1 MRPRPCW
8 DTIAGVTDIR
18 VLNDEA
24 QFRAH
29 ATVFRRAMH
38 WGPPTD
44 EQWQV
49 VLPSY
54 EPGRALAAFEGDEMI
69 GTTQSYASSLVVPG
83 GAVVPHSA
91 ISRVG
96 VRADYT
102 RRGVLTALMREQLS
116 TLPDPVATLRASE
129 GRIYGRFGYGM
140 AGRWR
145 TVVID
150 AKRAVIPGNPTGR
163 VRMLDQDTADKLLP
177 ELHEA
182 VGLTK
187 PGQIGRWPG
196 WWARARDR
204 KSDAENSVTVVHSGP
219 DGDDGFLT
227 YKVSENREFVHKLSI
242 EDFVW
247 ANDDAWRDLWIYV
260 TRLDLVDKVEIE
272 LALDEPVSWLF
283 EDPRVVNTT
292 EVFDEIW
299 LRLVDVPRM
308 LQARRYGVADPV
320 VIEVGDKLLPANDG
334 RYRVSPDGVE
344 RVDAEADIAIPVD
357 LLGAVYLGDTTF
369 SQLAA
374 TKWIEGTRLADADA
388 LFAVPQKPFCGTFF

>member
-1 MRPRPCW
+1 
-8 DTIAGVTDIR
+8 VTEIR

-54 EPGRALAAFEGDEMI
+54 EPGRVLAAFEGDEMI

-83 GAVVPHSA
+83 GAVVPHAA

-145 TVVID
+145 TVEVD
-150 AKRAVIPGNPTGR
+150 AKRAVIPGDLTGR

-182 VGLTK
+182 IGVTK
-187 PGQIGRWPG
+187 PGQIGRWAG

-204 KSDAENSVTVVHSGP
+204 KTEAENSVTVVHSGP

-227 YKVSENREFVHKLSI
+227 YKVSENREFTHKLSI
-242 EDFVW
+242 EDFEW

-260 TRLDLVDKVEIE
+260 TRLDLVDKVEAE
-272 LALDEPVSWLF
+272 LALDEPVDWLF
-283 EDPRVVNTT
+283 EDQRVVHTT

-308 LQARRYGVADPV
+308 LAARTYGAADPV
-320 VIEVGDKLLPANDG
+320 VIEVRDKLLPANDG
-334 RYRVSPDGVE
+334 CYRVSPDGAE
-344 RVDAEADIAIPVD
+344 RVDAEADITIPVD
-357 LLGAVYLGDTTF
+357 LLGAVYFGDTTF

-374 TKWIEGTRLADADA
+374 TKRIEGTRLADADA
-388 LFAVPQKPFCGTFF
+388 LFAVPQKPYCGTFF

>member
-1 MRPRPCW
+1 
-8 DTIAGVTDIR
+8 VTEIR

-54 EPGRALAAFEGDEMI
+54 EPGRVLAAFEGDEMI

-83 GAVVPHSA
+83 GAVVPHAA

-145 TVVID
+145 TVEVD
-150 AKRAVIPGNPTGR
+150 AKRAVIPGDLTGR

-182 VGLTK
+182 IGVTK
-187 PGQIGRWPG
+187 PGRIGRWAG

-204 KSDAENSVTVVHSGP
+204 KTEAENSVTVVHSGP

-227 YKVSENREFVHKLSI
+227 YKVSENREFTHKLSI
-242 EDFVW
+242 EDFEW

-260 TRLDLVDKVEIE
+260 TRLDLVDKVEAE

-283 EDPRVVNTT
+283 EDQRVVHTT

-308 LQARRYGVADPV
+308 LSARTYGAADPV
-320 VIEVGDKLLPANDG
+320 VIEVRDRLLPANDG
-334 RYRVSPDGVE
+334 CYRVSPDGAE
-344 RVDAEADIAIPVD
+344 RVDAEADITIPVD
-357 LLGAVYLGDTTF
+357 LLGAVYFGDTTF

-374 TKWIEGTRLADADA
+374 TKRIEGTRLADADA
-388 LFAVPQKPFCGTFF
+388 LFAVPQKPYCGTFF

>member
-1 MRPRPCW
+1 M
-8 DTIAGVTDIR
+8 TDIR
-18 VLNDEA
+18 VLSDEA

-29 ATVFRRAMH
+29 TTVFRRAMH
-38 WGPPTD
+38 WGPPSD
-44 EQWQV
+44 DDWKV
-49 VLPSY
+49 VQPSY
-54 EPGRALAAFEGDEMI
+54 EPDRVLAAFDGDEMI

-83 GAVVPHSA
+83 GAVVPHA
-91 ISRVG
+91 AVSRVG

-116 TLPDPVATLRASE
+116 SLPDPVATLRASE
-129 GRIYGRFGYGM
+129 GRIYGRFGYGL

-145 TVVID
+145 TVEVD
-150 AKRAVIPGNPTGR
+150 AKRAVIPGEMTGR

-182 VGLTK
+182 LGLSR
-187 PGQIGRWPG
+187 PGQISRWPG

-204 KSDAENSVTVVHSGP
+204 RSVAENSVTVVHSGP

-227 YKVSENREFVHKLSI
+227 YKVTEEKDFKHRMSI
-242 EDFVW
+242 ADFEW

-260 TRLDLVDKVEIE
+260 TRLDLVDQIE
-272 LALDEPVSWLF
+272 DDVSLDDPVTWLF
-283 EDPRVVNTT
+283 EDPRVVRTKD
-292 EVFDEIW
+292 VFDEIW

-308 LQARRYGVADPV
+308 LQARTYGAAEPV
-320 VIEVGDKLLPANDG
+320 VIGVRDRLLPANDG
-334 RYRVSPDGVE
+334 CYRVSPHGAE
-344 RVDAEADIAIPVD
+344 RVEEQADLTIPVD

-374 TKWIEGTRLADADA
+374 AKRISGTRLRDADA
-388 LFAVPQKPFCGTFF
+388 LFAVDRKPYCGTFF

>member
-1 MRPRPCW
+1 M
-8 DTIAGVTDIR
+8 TEIR
-18 VLNDEA
+18 VLTDEA

-29 ATVFRRAMH
+29 TSVFRRAMH

-54 EPGRALAAFEGDEMI
+54 EPDRVLAAFDGDEMI
-69 GTTQSYASSLVVPG
+69 GTTQSYGSSLVVPG
-83 GAVVPHSA
+83 GALVPHAA

-129 GRIYGRFGYGM
+129 GRIYGRFGYGL

-145 TVVID
+145 TVEVD
-150 AKRAVIPGNPTGR
+150 ANRAVIAGEMTGR
-163 VRMLDQDTADKLLP
+163 VRMIDQDTADKLLP

-182 VGLTK
+182 VGRTR
-187 PGQIGRWPG
+187 PGQIGRWAG

-204 KSDAENSVTVVHSGP
+204 KSEAENSVTVVHSGP
-219 DGDDGFLT
+219 DGDDDGFLT
-227 YKVSENREFVHKLSI
+227 YKASGYEDFKHRMSI
-242 EDFVW
+242 EDFEW
-247 ANDDAWRDLWIYV
+247 ANDDAWRDLWIYAS
-260 TRLDLVDKVEIE
+260 RLDLVDKIEIDV
-272 LALDEPVSWLF
+272 ALDEPVSWLF
-283 EDPRVVNTT
+283 EDPRVVRTKD
-292 EVFDEIW
+292 VFDEIW

-308 LQARRYGVADPV
+308 LQARTYGSADPV
-320 VIEVGDKLLPANDG
+320 VIELRDRLLPANDG
-334 RYRVSPDGVE
+334 RYRVSPGGVE
-344 RVDAEADIAIPVD
+344 RVEEQADITMPVD
-357 LLGAVYLGDTTF
+357 LLGAVYFGDTTF

-374 TKWIEGTRLADADA
+374 TKRIAGTRLSDADA
-388 LFAVPQKPFCGTFF
+388 LFAVPQKPYCGTFF

>member
-1 MRPRPCW
+1 
-8 DTIAGVTDIR
+8 VTEIR

-54 EPGRALAAFEGDEMI
+54 EPGRVLAAFEGDEMI

-83 GAVVPHSA
+83 GAVVPHAA

-145 TVVID
+145 TVEVD
-150 AKRAVIPGNPTGR
+150 AKRAVIPGDLTGR

-182 VGLTK
+182 LGVTK
-187 PGQIGRWPG
+187 PGQIGRWAG

-204 KSDAENSVTVVHSGP
+204 KTEAENSVTVVHSGP

-227 YKVSENREFVHKLSI
+227 YKVSESREFTHNLSI
-242 EDFVW
+242 EDFEW

-260 TRLDLVDKVEIE
+260 TRLDLVDKVEVE

-283 EDPRVVNTT
+283 EDQRVVHTT

-308 LQARRYGVADPV
+308 LSARTYGAADPV
-320 VIEVGDKLLPANDG
+320 VVEVRDKLLPANDG
-334 RYRVSPDGVE
+334 RYRVSPDGAE
-344 RVDAEADIAIPVD
+344 RVDAEADITIPVD
-357 LLGAVYLGDTTF
+357 LLGAVYFGDTTF

-374 TKWIEGTRLADADA
+374 TKRIEGTRLADADA
-388 LFAVPQKPFCGTFF
+388 LFAVPQKPYCGTFF

>member
-1 MRPRPCW
+1 M
-8 DTIAGVTDIR
+8 TDIR

-29 ATVFRRAMH
+29 TTVFRRAMH
-38 WGPPTD
+38 MPGPSDDDWKVTR
-44 EQWQV
+44 
-49 VLPSY
+49 PSY
-54 EPGRALAAFEGDEMI
+54 EPDRALAAFDGDEMI
-69 GTTQSYASSLVVPG
+69 GTTQSYGSSLVVPG

-129 GRIYGRFGYGM
+129 GRIYGRFGYGL

-145 TVVID
+145 VVEID
-150 AKRAVIPGNPTGR
+150 ARRAVIPGEMTGR

-182 VGLTK
+182 VGLWR
-187 PGQIGRWPG
+187 PGQISRWPG
-196 WWARARDR
+196 WWARSRDR
-204 KSDAENSVTVVHSGP
+204 ESNAKNTVTVVHSGS

-227 YKVSENREFVHKLSI
+227 YQVTEDKDFKRRMSI
-242 EDFVW
+242 EDFEW
-247 ANDDAWRDLWIYV
+247 ANDDAWRDLWIYAA
-260 TRLDLVDKVEIE
+260 RLDLVDLIEIDA
-272 LALDEPVSWLF
+272 ALDDPFWWLF
-283 EDPRVVNTT
+283 EDPRVVRSKD
-292 EVFDEIW
+292 VYDEIW

-308 LQARRYGVADPV
+308 LSARTYGAAEPV
-320 VIEVGDKLLPANDG
+320 VIEIRDRLLPANDG
-334 RYRVSPDGVE
+334 CYRVSPDGAE
-344 RVDAEADIAIPVD
+344 RVDEQADITMPVD
-357 LLGAVYLGDTTF
+357 LLGAAYLGDTTF

-374 TKWIEGTRLADADA
+374 AKRIEGTRLADADA
-388 LFAVPQKPFCGTFF
+388 LFAVPRKPYCGTFF

>member
-1 MRPRPCW
+1 M
-8 DTIAGVTDIR
+8 TDIR

-44 EQWQV
+44 DDWKV

-54 EPGRALAAFEGDEMI
+54 EPDRVLAAFDGDEII
-69 GTTQSYASSLVVPG
+69 GTTQSYGSSLVVPG

-102 RRGVLTALMREQLS
+102 RRGILTALMREQLS
-116 TLPDPVATLRASE
+116 SLPDPVATLRASE
-129 GRIYGRFGYGM
+129 GRIYGRFGYGL

-145 TVVID
+145 IVEID
-150 AKRAVIPGNPTGR
+150 AKRAVIPGEMTGR
-163 VRMLDQDTADKLLP
+163 VRMVDQDTADKLLP
-177 ELHEA
+177 ELHET
-182 VGLTK
+182 VGLLR
-187 PGQIGRWPG
+187 PGQIRRWPG
-196 WWARARDR
+196 WWSRARDR
-204 KSDAENSVTVVHSGP
+204 KSDADNAVTVVHSGP

-227 YKVSENREFVHKLSI
+227 YKVTENKDFTHRMSI
-242 EDFVW
+242 EDFEW
-247 ANDDAWRDLWIYV
+247 ADDDAWRDLWIYV
-260 TRLDLVDKVEIE
+260 TRLDLVNRIGVEVP
-272 LALDEPVSWLF
+272 LDDPVSWLF
-283 EDPRVVNTT
+283 EDPRVMVTKD
-292 EVFDEIW
+292 VFDEIW

-308 LQARRYGVADPV
+308 LSARTYGGAEPV
-320 VIEVGDKLLPANDG
+320 VIEVRDQLLPANDG
-334 RYRVSPDGVE
+334 CYRVTPDGAE
-344 RVDAEADIAIPVD
+344 RVEEQADITMPVD

-374 TKWIEGTRLADADA
+374 ARRISGTRLAAADA
-388 LFAVPQKPFCGTFF
+388 LFAVDRKPYCGTFF